1 MKHVYLGVDI
11 GSATVKV
18 VGITEQGDIVGK
30 PVYMRHDQY
39 PTQVEAIKHALQ
51 DYLHSVSEYQV
62 AGLGLTGSGRELNK
76 HLLGGDLTRTEIFAH
91 SMGVLHL
98 VEKGWMSDPYHP
110 EKPFEKIGSI
120 IEIGGQDSKVII
132 FDEQNTPVYFNMNT
146 ICSAGT
152 GEFLKQIADEAG
164 IELAEFGEIALQGKN
179 SAKIDST
186 CTVFSRRDFRHLTQ
200 KGVALSERL
209 RGVSD
214 AMVKN
219 YVNNVVKDQKLKE
232 PILFQGGVA
241 FNRGVVDAF
250 ERQLHTKI
258 IVPPH
263 QDIMGA
269 IGMAVI
275 VRDEKVKTGEY
286 SSFKEDYFTRE
297 FDSQVRF
304 CHGCHNACE
313 LSQPFERSSEEEI
326 EILDTLGG
334 RCEGSLQQK
343 NVKEYPQ
350 SQAQL
355 QIPIHRL
362 KELENRE
369 GKKSLFEDGQTET
382 RRTGTS
388 RVKGR
393 TSNGRYFA
401 GIDGGSRGTKY
412 ALVKGTDEGIE
423 IVTVGS
429 IETSGDA
436 IKAIQMALIQL
447 EKHLPYGH
455 ELGGIGTTGS
465 AAELARDMVTTQIK
479 DTADVKATE
488 IIAHTT
494 WAKSFV
500 PDVKVIMDIGG
511 NDAKII
517 VLNDHGIEFA
527 MNDKCAAGA
536 GAFIEAIARRFEVPL
551 SDFGQVALSSTSPA
565 RISGRCAVFGE
576 SDMIHKA
583 RLGFKTNDLLM
594 GLAYSICRTYLSDIG
609 KGKVLSV
616 PIVAQGGTF
625 LNQAIQHAF
634 KETLQLSDQEFII
647 AKDPRLVLGA
657 GALGAALLSKEAYEK
672 GYSTSFKGFDHVL
685 GSHYHTESLTCQ
697 HPSCDRTCQ
706 GVITLLENDIPIS
719 GYKSID
725 CDFGMFD
732 GMIQDHQVKNLVEN
746 LRERGSA

>member
-1 MKHVYLGVDI
+1 MQKVYLGVDI

-18 VGITEQGDIVGK
+18 VGINENGDLIGK
-30 PVYMRHDQY
+30 PVYMRHDQF
-39 PTQVEAIKHALQ
+39 PTQVDAVKHALQ
-51 DYLHSVSEYQV
+51 SYLESISDHQV
-62 AGLGLTGSGRELNK
+62 AGLGLTGSGRELNR

-91 SMGVLHL
+91 SMGILHL
-98 VEKGWMSDPYHP
+98 LKKGLIKDPNDPHQSLT
-110 EKPFEKIGSI
+110 KIGTI
-120 IEIGGQDSKVII
+120 IEIGGQDSKVIV
-132 FDEQNTPVYFNMNT
+132 FDENNTPVYFNMNT

-164 IELAEFGEIALQGKN
+164 ISLDDFGDIALKAKT

-209 RGVSD
+209 RGVCD

-219 YVNNVVKDQKLKE
+219 YRNNVVKEQKLKE

-241 FNRGVVDAF
+241 FNKGVIDAF
-250 ERQLHTKI
+250 ERQLETKV

-263 QDIMGA
+263 HDIMGA

-275 VRDEKVKTGEY
+275 VRDEKLKAGNG
-286 SSFKEDYFTRE
+286 SSFKEDFFTRE

-313 LSQPFERSSEEEI
+313 LSQPIERI
-326 EILDTLGG
+326 GDQVTILDTLGG
-334 RCEGSLQQK
+334 RCEGSLLAK

-350 SQAQL
+350 AQSQL
-355 QIPIHRL
+355 QIPI
-362 KELENRE
+362 N
-369 GKKSLFEDGQTET
+369 
-382 RRTGTS
+382 
-388 RVKGR
+388 RVKESKKKIDDK
-393 TSNGRYFA
+393 TPTPSNKVRLADGIYFA

-412 ALVKGTDEGIE
+412 ALIKGTEKGID
-423 IVTVGS
+423 IVAVGS
-429 IETSGDA
+429 VETSGDA
-436 IKAIQMALIQL
+436 IKAIQTALSQL
-447 EKHLPYGH
+447 EQHLPNGQT
-455 ELGGIGTTGS
+455 LGGIGTTGS
-465 AAELARDMVTTQIK
+465 AAELARDMITRKTK
-479 DTADVKATE
+479 DTSDIKATE

-494 WAKSFV
+494 WAKHFV

-517 VLNDHGIEFA
+517 VLNDHGIDFA

-551 SDFGQVALSSTSPA
+551 EEFGKIALTSKAPA

-576 SDMIHKA
+576 SDIIHKA
-583 RLGFKTNDLLM
+583 RLGFKTNDLFM

-625 LNQAIQHAF
+625 LNQAIQKAF
-634 KETLQLSDQEFII
+634 QETLQLSKDEFII
-647 AKDPRLVLGA
+647 ADDPRLVVGA
-657 GALGAALLSKEAYEK
+657 GALGVALLAKEAYEK
-672 GYSTSFKGFDHVL
+672 GYDTAFKGFEWVL
-685 GSHYHTESLTCQ
+685 NSHYQTESLTCK
-697 HPSCDRTCQ
+697 HPSCDRTCH
-706 GVITLLENDIPIS
+706 GVITLLENGVPIS

-732 GMIQDHQVKNLVEN
+732 GMISDQQERNFVER
-746 LRERGSA
+746 LFERGTA